1 MYHTLFLL
9 MIIFSF
15 TQALYIFFPNLL
27 KLIAIFSLYFSFS
40 FLKLDIQNNF
50 LTFSYF
56 TIYTLFDS
64 HLLIPSTLFYQKL
77 FPILAI
83 LCYSS
88 FNTFSREFVWF
99 TAALPINIFLHELNF
114 IRSFICF
121 KFSRIYFFFIV
132 YFVFG
137 IFIIPKC

>member
-1 MYHTLFLL
+1 MYYTLFLL

-56 TIYTLFDS
+56 TIDTLFDF

-77 FPILAI
+77 FHILAI
-83 LCYSS
+83 LCYSF
-88 FNTFSREFVWF
+88 FNTFSREFVLF

-121 KFSRIYFFFIV
+121 KFPRIYFFHCLFCIW
-132 YFVFG
+132 YFYN
-137 IFIIPKC
+137 KC